1 MFGGTDLQIDYEMVE
16 DMISALRKLKEQFDV
31 SHGAVQ
37 NVVQILQGGGMVG
50 VDGNRMISALS
61 DRFMPGILH
70 SQDRI
75 QDMIDELEATLRLL
89 RDGDDTARSRF
100 VD

>member
-16 DMISALRKLKEQFDV
+16 DMIRAFRGLIEQFDV

-37 NVVQILQGGGMVG
+37 NSVQILQGGGMVSKEG
-50 VDGNRMISALS
+50 ERMISALN
-61 DRFMPGILH
+61 DRFMPGIVH
-70 SQDRI
+70 SQDRV
-75 QDMIDELEATLRLL
+75 QEMIDELEATLRLL
-89 RDGDDTARSRF
+89 RDGDNSARSRF